1 MSRKKY
7 LIIFHIIFLLV
18 YLISTA
24 FFFSSGYRKIRYDFN
39 QYQNEIIE
47 FGAKCSVGEFEST
60 DEIIHSVSEYLSNYP
75 TVAALY
81 NEKGEIIKESGS
93 FVTFLDENYN
103 SQYIDLEKY
112 LTNDIRTQ
120 LLRRNITEL
129 YFADFNYTEINNEL
143 IPVSLPLYDEE
154 IKFTEHKEY
163 KTTISEA
170 EVKFID
176 LDTGGYEH
184 REFKKIKKNLSD
196 SYEKIK
202 DYIFSGDPG
211 VITNYYDENTAFS
224 IYEFEL
230 NDKNY
235 ILQIISST
243 NLFLEALNSDS
254 FQDMLFSFSI
264 ILFIIYIVLFIIFS
278 KTISKTEKNEHIKTA
293 FTNVAAHELKTPLSV
308 IQNQCEC
315 IMENVAPEKNTE
327 YVNSIYSEAL
337 RMNKLVASF
346 LQYNRLA
353 SADHIKIEKCRLDE
367 IVHTETEKYQTY
379 FSTKSIRLET
389 EVYEN
394 AQIKCNAEL
403 IALVVDNYLSNA
415 IKHTEISNTIKIT
428 LIKHNNSYKFSVY
441 NEGKN
446 IPSEYNDM
454 LFNVLYKTDKSRNR
468 DDNSTGMGLAICRE
482 ILEQHKFKYGY
493 LNKRNGVEFYF
504 TT

>member
-1 MSRKKY
+1 MNRKKY

-24 FFFSSGYRKIRYDFN
+24 FFFSSEYGRIRYDFSKYQTKIQEFCALIDLN
-39 QYQNEIIE
+39 Q
-47 FGAKCSVGEFEST
+47 FKST
-60 DEIIHSVSEYLSNYP
+60 DEIIYSVYDYLSGYP

-81 NEKGEIIKESGS
+81 NEKGELIQESGS
-93 FVTFLDENYN
+93 FVGFNDENGKRQFIDLDE
-103 SQYIDLEKY
+103 Y
-112 LTNDIRTQ
+112 LTEDIRFQ
-120 LLRRNITEL
+120 LINRNITDL
-129 YFADFNYTEINNEL
+129 YFNIFNYTIINDKL
-143 IPVSLPLYDEE
+143 IPVSVQLED
-154 IKFTEHKEY
+154 IDIQFTEYKEY
-163 KTTISEA
+163 KTVYDA
-170 EVKFID
+170 MFKFID
-176 LDTGGYEH
+176 VETGGYKH
-184 REFKKIKKNLSD
+184 RAYQRIKNRLHKQKEKVQECLYYETGFGYFDDDTAYHTTYFNLNGK
-196 SYEKIK
+196 SYVL
-202 DYIFSGDPG
+202 
-211 VITNYYDENTAFS
+211 VITSDTDLF
-224 IYEFEL
+224 FE
-230 NDKNY
+230 
-235 ILQIISST
+235 T
-243 NLFLEALNSDS
+243 LNSDS
-254 FQDMLFSFSI
+254 FQEVYFSFSI
-264 ILFIIYIVLFIIFS
+264 ILFIIYIILFIIFS
-278 KTISKTEKNEHIKTA
+278 KIISNTEKNEHIKTA
-293 FTNVAAHELKTPLSV
+293 FTNAAAHELKTPLSV

-315 IMENVAPEKNTE
+315 ILENVAPEKNTE

-367 IVHTETEKYQTY
+367 IVHTEIKKYQTY
-379 FSTKSIRLET
+379 FSTKNIRLET

-493 LNKRNGVEFYF
+493 LNKRDGVEFYF